1 MSSDLLWEVPNV
13 PHKGWDLIGVDDLE
27 EPIGRCQFCGK
38 DDIRY
43 LHSIEH
49 REWLDPRY
57 AIDIDRAH
65 CKRA

>member
-1 MSSDLLWEVPNV
+1 MS
-13 PHKGWDLIGVDDLE
+13 
-27 EPIGRCQFCGK
+27 FCGK

-43 LHSIEH
+43 LRSIEH

-65 CKRA
+65 